1 MNKFLQYFIY
11 LLVGTLFGI
20 TLTKGEVISWY
31 RIQEM
36 FYFQSFHMYGVIGTA
51 VTLGIISNMIIK
63 RMKLRDVEGS
73 QITFNPKEMSIARYL
88 IGGTFFGFGWAM
100 TGACPGPLY
109 ILVGNGITV
118 ILVAIGAAALGNFVY
133 GLLRPHLPH

>member
-109 ILVGNGITV
+109 ILVGNGITD
-118 ILVAIGAAALGNFVY
+118 
-133 GLLRPHLPH
+133 